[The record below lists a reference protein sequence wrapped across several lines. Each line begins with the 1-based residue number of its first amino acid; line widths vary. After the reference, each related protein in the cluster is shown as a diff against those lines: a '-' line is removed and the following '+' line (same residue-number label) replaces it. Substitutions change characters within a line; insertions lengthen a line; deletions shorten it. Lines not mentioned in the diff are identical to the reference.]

1 MKPPV
6 MLYDDRC
13 RLCLKFARMVNWLA
27 GGRLTIVGHYT
38 NEGRRL
44 RASVLYPEATEM
56 FWVLEEQ
63 EAHGGRAALLPLL
76 RHIITANGGTGMLP
90 ADNSCSDDNCNAFVR
105 SASLIRNNRHVVY
118 RSRRATL

>member
-13 RLCLKFARMVNWLA
+13 RLCQGFARTVNRLA

-38 NEGRRL
+38 DEGRRL
-44 RASVLYPEATEM
+44 RAGVLYPEATEM
-56 FWVLEEQ
+56 FWVLGES

-76 RHIITANGGTGMLP
+76 RRIITARDGLGMLP
-90 ADNSCSDDNCNAFVR
+90 DGDACTSDGCSVFVR
-105 SASLIRNNRHVVY
+105 SASLVRSSGHVVY
-118 RSRRATL
+118 GSRRASL